1 MNQTAP
7 ALLELKNPIN
17 KMKNALESIRNR
29 RDNMEDRICELED
42 KNLEVIQVEE
52 KRQIRSK
59 KMKQF
64 CEDYLTALGK
74 AT

>member
-1 MNQTAP
+1 METLKVNQTAP
-7 ALLELKNPIN
+7 ALLELKNSIN

-52 KRQIRSK
+52 KREITS
-59 KMKQF
+59 
-64 CEDYLTALGK
+64 
-74 AT
+74 

>member
-42 KNLEVIQVEE
+42 KNLEVIPVEE

-59 KMKQF
+59 KMKKTYRIYIKV
-64 CEDYLTALGK
+64 DSN
-74 AT
+74 